1 MDVNAFGKAMGL
13 ASLGMAFLVAPAFS
27 HHSFAM
33 FDISQSLVVKGIVTE
48 YELTNPHSW
57 LRIEA
62 MDEES
67 GEMREWAFE
76 GSSPAVQALYGMGR
90 NSIHPGDGITV
101 TYHPMKDGARG
112 GQFVEA
118 VLDDGTEFIRA
129 NREAAAEN

>member
-1 MDVNAFGKAMGL
+1 MNIKAYGNAPGL
-13 ASLGMAFLVAPAFS
+13 AVLCAALFASPALS

-33 FDISQSLVVKGIVTE
+33 FDISQSLVVEGTVTE

-67 GEMREWAFE
+67 GQMREWAFE
-76 GSSPAVQALYGMGR
+76 ASSPAVQAQYGMGR
-90 NSIHPGDGITV
+90 GTVHPGDGITV
-101 TYHPMKDGARG
+101 TYHPMRDGSRG

-118 VLDDGTEFIRA
+118 TLDDGTAFVRA
-129 NREAAAEN
+129 NR

>member
-1 MDVNAFGKAMGL
+1 MDVNALGKALGL
-13 ASLGMAFLVAPAFS
+13 AGLATAILVSPALS

-33 FDISQSLVVKGIVTE
+33 FDTSQSLSVEGTVTE
-48 YELTNPHSW
+48 YELVNPHSW

-67 GEMREWAFE
+67 GQMREWAFE

-90 NSIHPGDGITV
+90 GSVHPGDMITV
-101 TYHPMKDGARG
+101 TYHPMRDGSRG

-118 VLDDGTEFIRA
+118 VLADGTEFIRA
-129 NREAAAEN
+129 NR

>member
-1 MDVNAFGKAMGL
+1 MNNREFGKVFGL
-13 ASLGMAFLVAPAFS
+13 ATLGVAFLASPALS

-33 FDISQSLVVKGIVTE
+33 FDISQSLVVEGTVTE

-67 GEMREWAFE
+67 GQMRDWAFE
-76 GSSPAVQALYGMGR
+76 ASSPAVQALYGMGR
-90 NSIHPGDGITV
+90 GSVHPGDGITV
-101 TYHPMKDGARG
+101 TYHPMRDGARG

-118 VLDDGTEFIRA
+118 TLDDGTSFVRA
-129 NREAAAEN
+129 NREAAPEN

>member
-1 MDVNAFGKAMGL
+1 MKIYAFGKAFGL
-13 ASLGMAFLVAPAFS
+13 SALGMAFLAAPALS

-33 FDISQSLVVKGIVTE
+33 FDTTQSLSVEGTVTE
-48 YELTNPHSW
+48 YELVNPHSW

-67 GEMREWAFE
+67 GQMREWAFE

-90 NSIHPGDGITV
+90 GSVTPGDGITV
-101 TYHPMKDGARG
+101 TYHPMKDGSRG

-129 NREAAAEN
+129 NR